1 MSRDGREKTDTE
13 LVTVSAKIPKKLRR
27 KLKEYGIRPSEV
39 IRRALEDAVK
49 EAELRKA
56 EKEIE
61 KLQASIMK
69 ITVED
74 VQKGIRIEREGGKV
88 APLD

>member
-88 APLD
+88 RPP

>member
-1 MSRDGREKTDTE
+1 MSRDGREKTDAE

-88 APLD
+88 RPP